1 MLVKQFDFSN
11 LIKEVCCLVSDLL
24 PCFSD
29 QHFDHSLNFLY
40 TEVDKVTER
49 EKVTVM
55 STVNASMDLR
65 KQLLGGQ
72 SASRMPEEQLRK
84 VNQLA
89 DLLDK
94 CLSLDP
100 SKRMTVNQALI
111 HPFIQEK
118 VA

>member
-1 MLVKQFDFSN
+1 ML
-11 LIKEVCCLVSDLL
+11 LISE
-24 PCFSD
+24 
-29 QHFDHSLNFLY
+29 QHFDHSLNFLL

-55 STVNASMDLR
+55 STVNATVDL
-65 KQLLGGQ
+65 KKELLGGQ
-72 SASRMPEEQLRK
+72 SVSRVPEEQLRK
-84 VNQLA
+84 INQLA

-100 SKRMTVNQALI
+100 SKRMTVNQALV
-111 HPFIQEK
+111 HPFIVEK